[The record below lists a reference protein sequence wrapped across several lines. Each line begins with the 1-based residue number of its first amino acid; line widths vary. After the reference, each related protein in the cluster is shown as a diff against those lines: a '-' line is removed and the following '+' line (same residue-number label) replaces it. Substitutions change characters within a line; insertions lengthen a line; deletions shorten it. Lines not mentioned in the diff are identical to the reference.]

1 MVHLWSGPDGKR
13 SWIAGELPVM
23 RQQTGGSPRLTPEV
37 NRLPARAAPG
47 KEERLSRSAGLVQV
61 ISPIYHTPGMR
72 PNRFGIHSV
81 PAGYW
86 WGGCRTSSKGMSCRH
101 TKKAGASL

>member
-1 MVHLWSGPDGKR
+1 
-13 SWIAGELPVM
+13 
-23 RQQTGGSPRLTPEV
+23 
-37 NRLPARAAPG
+37 
-47 KEERLSRSAGLVQV
+47 
-61 ISPIYHTPGMR
+61 HTPGMR

-101 TKKAGASL
+101 TKKAGASLKGRTGSMGEEGREGRLREAE